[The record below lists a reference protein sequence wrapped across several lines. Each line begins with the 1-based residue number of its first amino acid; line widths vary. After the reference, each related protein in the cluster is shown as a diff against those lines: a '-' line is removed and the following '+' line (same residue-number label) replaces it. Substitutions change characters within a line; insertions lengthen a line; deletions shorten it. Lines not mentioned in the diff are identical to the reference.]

1 MLAWSP
7 DLDFGLITRLYA
19 HTHTHTHTHT
29 RTHAHTHTHEHS
41 PSSMNLLS
49 SIILSYEEDS
59 TSPAL
64 CDPYNPEDYTYS
76 ILSKSLTKPV
86 NLKSEGTSAT
96 PSLS

>member
-1 MLAWSP
+1 MHVP
-7 DLDFGLITRLYA
+7 VPGY
-19 HTHTHTHTHT
+19 
-29 RTHAHTHTHEHS
+29 
-41 PSSMNLLS
+41 LLS
-49 SIILSYEEDS
+49 FILSYEEDS

-86 NLKSEGTSAT
+86 KSEGSSAT